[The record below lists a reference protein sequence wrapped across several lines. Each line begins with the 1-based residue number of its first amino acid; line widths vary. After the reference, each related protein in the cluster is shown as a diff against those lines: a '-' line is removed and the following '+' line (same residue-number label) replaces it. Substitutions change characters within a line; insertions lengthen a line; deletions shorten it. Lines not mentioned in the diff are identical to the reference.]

1 MNIVDQMLKIALL
14 GSEWVLW
21 LLIVLSVLSLSQ
33 MAERWWFF
41 RKNERASD
49 GVRDALSAALLEG
62 GHAVDEA
69 LAKFRCVETEVL
81 RAAWKFRVGGS
92 EGVTDA
98 IESEMAVAR
107 EKLDSGMTFLGTIGN
122 NAPFIG
128 LLGTVIGVIEAF
140 EQLGGGDDAA
150 MGRVMSLI
158 AEALVATGVGI
169 FVAIPAVV
177 AYNVAQ
183 SRINAIEG
191 ETAALGKLM
200 SAWLRSNHAANSVA
214 TAAAQSTTALQH
226 RSDVAQTAFSAAE

>member
-49 GVRDALSAALLEG
+49 GVRDALAAALLEG
-62 GHAVDEA
+62 GHSVDEA

-98 IESEMAVAR
+98 IESEMSVAR
-107 EKLDSGMTFLGTIGN
+107 EKLESGMTFLGTIGN

-183 SRINAIEG
+183 SRITAIEG

-200 SAWLRSNHAANSVA
+200 SAWLRSNPAVPSAVTTPAHA
-214 TAAAQSTTALQH
+214 TAALQH
-226 RSDVAQTAFSAAE
+226 RSEVAQAAFGAAE

>member
-49 GVRDALSAALLEG
+49 GVRDALTAALLEG

-107 EKLDSGMTFLGTIGN
+107 EKLESGMTFLGTIGN

-140 EQLGGGDDAA
+140 EQLGAGDDAA

-183 SRINAIEG
+183 SRIAAIEG

-200 SAWLRSNHAANSVA
+200 SAWLRSNHEAPSPA
-214 TAAAQSTTALQH
+214 TAAAPSPIALHKRPEGAST
-226 RSDVAQTAFSAAE
+226 SFGAAE